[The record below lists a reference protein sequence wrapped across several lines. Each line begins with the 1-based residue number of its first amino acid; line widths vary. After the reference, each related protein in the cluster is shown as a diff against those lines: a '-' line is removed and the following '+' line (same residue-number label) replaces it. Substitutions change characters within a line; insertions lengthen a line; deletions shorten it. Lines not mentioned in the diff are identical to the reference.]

1 MAEPAIP
8 PAQYEPADVTF
19 RFLLCGAGVV
29 LGTILLCTFGV
40 MVLYPTAMQD
50 RRLTTALPVYPPPR
64 LQADPAADLQRFT
77 AQELS
82 RLNSAGWVDKT
93 RGIGHIPINE
103 AMRSI
108 AAQGIPDWPVASGG
122 EP

>member
-1 MAEPAIP
+1 
-8 PAQYEPADVTF
+8 
-19 RFLLCGAGVV
+19 
-29 LGTILLCTFGV
+29 

-93 RGIGHIPINE
+93 RGIVHIPINE

>member
-8 PAQYEPADVTF
+8 PAQYQPADVTF

-29 LGTILLCTFGV
+29 LHHFALHVRGDG
-40 MVLYPTAMQD
+40 
-50 RRLTTALPVYPPPR
+50 ALPDSHAGSAPDHGVAPLYPPPR

-93 RGIGHIPINE
+93 RGIVHIPINE